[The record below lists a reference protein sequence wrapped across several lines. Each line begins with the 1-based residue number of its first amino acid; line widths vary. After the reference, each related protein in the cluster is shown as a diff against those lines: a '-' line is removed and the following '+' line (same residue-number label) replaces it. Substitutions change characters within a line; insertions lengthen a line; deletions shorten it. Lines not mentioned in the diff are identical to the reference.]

1 MNEETKYKNLKKNK
15 HNVYTKINYS
25 NSLYYIII
33 IFYRVQQTKNHQRQH
48 LSAIVDVQ
56 LWKP

>member
-15 HNVYTKINYS
+15 LYVYTKINYS

-33 IFYRVQQTKNHQRQH
+33 IFYRVQQTKNHQR
-48 LSAIVDVQ
+48 LRSSVTFDVQ
-56 LWKP
+56 LWTP